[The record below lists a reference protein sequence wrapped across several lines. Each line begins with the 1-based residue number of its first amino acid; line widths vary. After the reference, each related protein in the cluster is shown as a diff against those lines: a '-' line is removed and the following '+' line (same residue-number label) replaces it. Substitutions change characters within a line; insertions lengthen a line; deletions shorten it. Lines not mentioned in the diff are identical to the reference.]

1 MITIFCDD
9 AVNDEARIPL
19 AEHQELIIQ
28 MNCNLY
34 ASEDSEV
41 WFAEPEEFAGLTI
54 LSESEFIETF
64 VF

>member
-1 MITIFCDD
+1 MLTVFADNACR
-9 AVNDEARIPL
+9 DETRIPL
-19 AEHQELIIQ
+19 AEHQELIMQ

-34 ASEDSEV
+34 CSEDAEV
-41 WFAEPEEFAGLTI
+41 YFAEPEEFAGLTI